1 MANQSLVSIAKQGA
15 SIWPAQTAV
24 ISAAGSL
31 TFDALDQASDRIA
44 GGLAERG
51 IEPGD
56 HVALVCPNLPAFPI
70 AYFGILKA
78 GAAVVPLNVLLK
90 RRELA
95 YHLNDSDAKA
105 VISFSGTDELPM
117 GVEVTAAVGET
128 PECGLLVGI
137 GDPGVFPDA
146 TLMFDDLQAAG
157 HEAPDMESGD
167 DDTAVILYTS
177 GTTGQPKGAE
187 LSHSNLLRNAQVT
200 AEMQRYSSDD
210 VIYVPLPLF
219 HSFGQSVL
227 MNSGL
232 LSGASLILEP
242 RFDAA
247 AALESM
253 RTHRASVFAGVPT
266 MYWALLQTPREEGNG
281 DDLLRANLRLCVS
294 GGASLPLTVLR
305 EFEERFEVPILEGYG
320 LSETSPVA
328 SFNHLDRERKPGSI
342 GTPIAGVEMRIVDE
356 NDDEVPA
363 GETGEVVI
371 RGHNVMKG
379 YYKRP
384 EANAEVLRN
393 GWLHTG
399 DVGRMDEDGYFYIV
413 DRTKDMIIRG
423 GFNVYPRE
431 VEEVLLEHPGVSM
444 AAVIG
449 VPDEE
454 HGEEIVALVVPVNGE
469 PPESDELIDW
479 CRERL
484 AAYKYPRRVEV
495 RESLPL
501 SATGKILK
509 RELRA
514 EFS

>member
-1 MANQSLVSIAKQGA
+1 MAKQSLVSIAKQGA
-15 SIWPAQTAV
+15 SIWPSQTAV

-31 TFDALDQASDRIA
+31 TFDALDQASDRVA

-95 YHLNDSDAKA
+95 YHLSDSDAKA
-105 VISFSGTDELPM
+105 VISFSGSEELPM
-117 GVEVTAAVGET
+117 GAEVTAAVSET
-128 PECGLLVGI
+128 PDCGVLVGI
-137 GDPGVFPDA
+137 GDPSTFPDG
-146 TLMFDDLQAAG
+146 TPMLDDLLAAG
-157 HEAPDMESGD
+157 LDAPDVEPAD
-167 DDTAVILYTS
+167 DETAVILYTS

-266 MYWALLQTPREEGNG
+266 MYWALLQTPRGEGNG

-294 GGASLPLTVLR
+294 GGASLPLAVLR

-356 NDDEVPA
+356 NDDEVPV
-363 GETGEVVI
+363 GESGEVVI

-384 EANAEVLRN
+384 EANAEVLRG

-431 VEEVLLEHPGVSM
+431 IEEVLLEHPGVSM

-454 HGEEIVALVVPVNGE
+454 HGEEIVALVVPADGE
-469 PPESDELIDW
+469 QPEPEDLIDW

-514 EFS
+514 GFA

>member
-1 MANQSLVSIAKQGA
+1 MGTSLVSIATQGG
-15 SIWPAQTAV
+15 SIWGTRTAV
-24 ISAAGSL
+24 VAPSGTL
-31 TFDALDQASDRIA
+31 TFDQLDQASSR
-44 GGLAERG
+44 LAAALEAKGVR
-51 IEPGD
+51 PGAK
-56 HVALVCPNLPAFPI
+56 VALVCPNLPAFPI

-78 GAAVVPLNVLLK
+78 GAVVVPLNVLFK
-90 RRELA
+90 SREIA
-95 YHLNDSDAKA
+95 YHLDDSDATA
-105 VISFSGTDELPM
+105 VIAFSGTEELPI
-117 GVEVTAAVGET
+117 GSEVSAAFDEVD
-128 PECGLLVGI
+128 ECRLIIGI
-137 GDPGVFPDA
+137 GDPQAFPDDA
-146 TLMFDDLQAAG
+146 LAFDDLLATGGELAEVEIAG
-157 HEAPDMESGD
+157 

-177 GTTGQPKGAE
+177 GTTGRPKGAE
-187 LSHSNLLRNAQVT
+187 LSHDNLLKNAETT
-200 AEMQRYSSDD
+200 AEMLRYSSEDA
-210 VIYVPLPLF
+210 IFVPLPLF

-227 MNSGL
+227 MNGGL

-242 RFDAA
+242 RFEPAA
-247 AALESM
+247 AMESM
-253 RTHRASVFAGVPT
+253 RHNHASVFAGVPT
-266 MYWALLQTPREEGNG
+266 MYWALLQTPSEEGNG

-294 GGASLPLTVLR
+294 GGASLPLAVLR
-305 EFEERFEVPILEGYG
+305 KFEERFEVPILEGYG
-320 LSETSPVA
+320 LSESSPVA

-356 NDDEVPA
+356 DDDEVPV
-363 GETGEVVI
+363 GDTGEVVI

-384 EANAEVLRN
+384 ETNAEVLRG

-399 DVGRMDEDGYFYIV
+399 DVGRKDEDGYFYIV

-431 VEEVLLEHPGVSM
+431 VEEVLSEHPEVSM

-449 VPDEE
+449 IHDDE
-454 HGEEIVALVVPVNGE
+454 HGEEILALVVPANGAS
-469 PPESDELIDW
+469 PDPQELIEW
-479 CRERL
+479 CRERM

-495 RESLPL
+495 RSELPL